1 MSEAKRS
8 GQFVTPGERLGVIE
22 EFIPGYGTYVEQSFV
37 YSNIIGRVLLDVLN
51 KEVSV
56 HPLAHRVNVPQVGS
70 IVTGQVSSVS
80 SKSATLRISKIGKK
94 ILTGFFTGLLHISA
108 VSPRYVETMF
118 EVCKAGDIMRAKV
131 ISDKNRTYQLSTS
144 DTNLGVISAFCSR
157 CGYVLSSRRRQM
169 FCPECEKIERRKTAS
184 DYGREIEGSADQH
197 FEGNT
202 T

>member
-1 MSEAKRS
+1 MSEVKRS

-37 YSNIIGRVLLDVLN
+37 YSNIIGCALLDILN

-56 HPLAHRVNVPQVGS
+56 HPLAHRVSVPKIGS
-70 IVTGQVSSVS
+70 IVTGQVSRVS
-80 SKSATLRISKIGKK
+80 SKSAMLRISKIGKK
-94 ILTGFFTGLLHISA
+94 ILKGFFTGLLHISA

-118 EVCKAGDIMRAKV
+118 EVCKDGDIMRAKV

-144 DTNLGVISAFCSR
+144 EKNLGVIYAFCSR
-157 CGYVLSSRRRQM
+157 CGYVLSLRRQQM
-169 FCPECEKIERRKTAS
+169 FCPECEKIEKRKTAS
-184 DYGREIEGSADQH
+184 DYGREIEESADQH
-197 FEGNT
+197 FERRT